1 MADTPAEVEAETLG
15 DTRSDAHA
23 LVDTLA
29 DSLAEVE
36 AETPFDTR
44 SDTQAL
50 LDPVADS
57 LAEGKGRDTSRH
69 TGRFVRTG
77 RHWLTRVRRWSR

>member
-1 MADTPAEVEAETLG
+1 MEALTLG

-36 AETPFDTR
+36 VMRLGDIRGNKAALVSNWVTR
-44 SDTQAL
+44 LQ
-50 LDPVADS
+50 
-57 LAEGKGRDTSRH
+57 R
-69 TGRFVRTG
+69 
-77 RHWLTRVRRWSR
+77 WRR